1 MKFLSASTLVAAAA
15 AALAVTSTAAL
26 AATPGNGDNLSC
38 AIGYVTGVGGAADS
52 MREYLATPDRDR
64 FRYVADHPLQCQV
77 SDDGR
82 AKGCTGVDNLR
93 NEKVSVYDD
102 IDSATI
108 AVVAR
113 VELEHGQTYPAII
126 VVQKKDV
133 RCDN

>member
-1 MKFLSASTLVAAAA
+1 MKFSLASTLATAAA
-15 AALAVTSTAAL
+15 AALALTGTAAM
-26 AATPGNGDNLSC
+26 AATPGSGDNLSC

-64 FRYVADHPLQCQV
+64 YRYVADHPIQCKV

-82 AKGCTGVDNLR
+82 ATGCTGLDNLR
-93 NEKVSVYDD
+93 HEKVSVYDE

-108 AVVAR
+108 SVVAR
-113 VELEHGQTYPAII
+113 IELEHGQTYPAII

-133 RCDN
+133 RCDD